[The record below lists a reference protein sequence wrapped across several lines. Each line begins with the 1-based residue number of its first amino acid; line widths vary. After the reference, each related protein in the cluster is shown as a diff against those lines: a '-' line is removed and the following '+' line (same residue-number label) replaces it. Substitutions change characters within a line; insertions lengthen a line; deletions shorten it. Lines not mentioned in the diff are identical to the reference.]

1 MNTENITGTLEV
13 TSNEMSLRDYFA
25 GKALQGYLSSVATD
39 FEPVEFATRIAEDAY
54 CIADAMLKARA
65 SNGPDKPPALAG
77 RLERKVRP
85 ECQNR
90 KTPI

>member
-39 FEPVEFATRIAEDAY
+39 VEPVEFATRIAEDAY

-65 SNGPDKPPALAG
+65 SNVRVNLPATRGPQEQ
-77 RLERKVRP
+77 R
-85 ECQNR
+85 
-90 KTPI
+90 

>member
-65 SNGPDKPPALAG
+65 SNALSSAAA
-77 RLERKVRP
+77 
-85 ECQNR
+85 
-90 KTPI
+90 

>member
-65 SNGPDKPPALAG
+65 SNAELTGGAK
-77 RLERKVRP
+77 RRP
-85 ECQNR
+85 G
-90 KTPI
+90 

>member
-65 SNGPDKPPALAG
+65 SNGRGKPTA
-77 RLERKVRP
+77 
-85 ECQNR
+85 ECGSA
-90 KTPI
+90 